1 MESDVRILLADDHPI
16 VRQGLRRVIDEEPNL
31 TVVAEA
37 SDGRTAL
44 ELIDK
49 LRPRIAVLDI
59 DMPVLNG
66 FDVAR
71 AIRDRKMPVAII
83 FLTVYREESFFDQA
97 LRLGTKGYV
106 LKDSAVTDIVSSIRA
121 VAAGEHYTSPAMT
134 SYLMTKRRGVRV
146 AGDAPVALSTRSAR
160 RDALATL
167 TPTERRV
174 LTLIADYKTSREI
187 GEALHVSYRTVQTH
201 RTNICTKLELRGN
214 HALMKFALDHK
225 ADL

>member
-1 MESDVRILLADDHPI
+1 
-16 VRQGLRRVIDEEPNL
+16 
-31 TVVAEA
+31 
-37 SDGRTAL
+37 
-44 ELIDK
+44 
-49 LRPRIAVLDI
+49 
-59 DMPVLNG
+59 
-66 FDVAR
+66 
-71 AIRDRKMPVAII
+71 MPVAII

-134 SYLMTKRRGVRV
+134 SYLMTKRRGVRP
-146 AGDAPVALSTRSAR
+146 AGERAGHAEHAERAGAMRST
-160 RDALATL
+160 TL

-225 ADL
+225 SRSLTDS

>member
-1 MESDVRILLADDHPI
+1 MENDVRILLADDHPI

-31 TVVAEA
+31 QVVAEA
-37 SDGRTAL
+37 SDGQTAL
-44 ELIDK
+44 ELIEK
-49 LRPRIAVLDI
+49 LRPKIAVLDI

-71 AIRDRKMPVAII
+71 AVRDRKMPVAII

-106 LKDSAVTDIVSSIRA
+106 LKDSAVTDIVSGIRA

-134 SYLMTKRRGVRV
+134 SYLMTKRRGIRS
-146 AGDAPVALSTRSAR
+146 AGEAPVTLSTRSAR

>member
-31 TVVAEA
+31 QVVAEA
-37 SDGRTAL
+37 SDGRAAL
-44 ELIDK
+44 ELIETM
-49 LRPRIAVLDI
+49 RPGIAVLDI

-71 AIRDRKMPVAII
+71 AVRDRRLPVAII

-106 LKDSAVTDIVSSIRA
+106 LKDSAITDIVAGIRA

-134 SYLMTKRRGVRV
+134 SYLMTKRRGVRP
-146 AGDAPVALSTRSAR
+146 AGDAPVPLSTRGAR
-160 RDALATL
+160 RDALSNL
-167 TPTERRV
+167 TPTERRI
-174 LTLIADYKTSREI
+174 LMLIADYKTSREI

>member
-16 VRQGLRRVIDEEPNL
+16 VRQGLKRVIDEEPNL

-44 ELIDK
+44 ELIEK
-49 LRPRIAVLDI
+49 LRPGIAVLDI

-71 AIRDRKMPVAII
+71 AVRDRRIPVAII

-106 LKDSAVTDIVSSIRA
+106 LKDSAVTDIVSGIRA

-134 SYLMTKRRGVRV
+134 SYLMTKRRGVRPS
-146 AGDAPVALSTRSAR
+146 GEAPVALSTRGAR
-160 RDALATL
+160 RDALANL

>member
-1 MESDVRILLADDHPI
+1 MENDVRILLADDHPI

-37 SDGRTAL
+37 SDGQTAL
-44 ELIDK
+44 ELIER
-49 LRPRIAVLDI
+49 LRPKIAVLDI

-71 AIRDRKMPVAII
+71 TVRDRRMPVAII

-106 LKDSAVTDIVSSIRA
+106 LKDSAVTDIVSGIRA

-134 SYLMTKRRGVRV
+134 SYLMTKRRATRP
-146 AGDAPVALSTRSAR
+146 AGDAPVTLSTRSAR
-160 RDALATL
+160 REALAGL
-167 TPTERRV
+167 TKTERRV

-187 GEALHVSYRTVQTH
+187 GEELHVSYRTVQTH

>member
-16 VRQGLRRVIDEEPNL
+16 VRQGLRRVIDEEPHM

-37 SDGRTAL
+37 SDGRSAL
-44 ELIDK
+44 EQIEAV
-49 LRPRIAVLDI
+49 RPNIAVLDI

-71 AIRDRKMPVAII
+71 AIKERRLPVAII

-106 LKDSAVTDIVSSIRA
+106 LKDSAVTDIVSGIRA

-134 SYLMTKRRGVRV
+134 SYLMTKRRGVRAAPGGAEGP
-146 AGDAPVALSTRSAR
+146 AGGRSNLL
-160 RDALATL
+160 DQL
-167 TPTERRV
+167 TPTERRI
-174 LTLIADYKTSREI
+174 LMLIADYRTSREI
-187 GEALHVSYRTVQTH
+187 GEVLHVSYRTVQTH

-214 HALMKFALDHK
+214 HALMKFALDNK
-225 ADL
+225 GQLS

>member
-1 MESDVRILLADDHPI
+1 MENDVRILLADDHPI

-44 ELIDK
+44 ELIEQ

-71 AIRDRKMPVAII
+71 AVRERRVPVAII

-134 SYLMTKRRGVRV
+134 SYLMTKRRGVRP
-146 AGDAPVALSTRSAR
+146 AGDAPIALSTRSAR
-160 RDALATL
+160 RDALGTL
-167 TPTERRV
+167 TKTERRV

>member
-16 VRQGLRRVIDEEPNL
+16 VRQGLRRVIDEVPNL
-31 TVVAEA
+31 KVVAEA
-37 SDGRTAL
+37 SDGRAAL
-44 ELIDK
+44 EQIEAM
-49 LRPRIAVLDI
+49 RPNIAVLDI

-71 AIRDRKMPVAII
+71 AVRDRRLPVAII
-83 FLTVYREESFFDQA
+83 FLTVYRDESFFDQA
-97 LRLGTKGYV
+97 LRLGTRGYV
-106 LKDSAVTDIVSSIRA
+106 LKDSAVTDIVSGIRA

-134 SYLMTKRRGVRV
+134 SYLMTRRRGAR
-146 AGDAPVALSTRSAR
+146 AGGDPPVTVSTRGSR

-174 LTLIADYKTSREI
+174 LVLIADYKTSREI